1 MLIIRED
8 DNSFCPLKLVA
19 GDCLYGL
26 GLLKAL
32 TGVLST
38 LASSYTVAKAEKALE
53 IRYMGR
59 PTRSMAKE
67 ASRRWFSSAQLWCWE
82 RGLNGKE
89 AGPQAAKAE
98 PQTSIT
104 LITGQLL

>member
-26 GLLKAL
+26 GLLIRLL
-32 TGVLST
+32 TGVLYA

-53 IRYMGR
+53 I
-59 PTRSMAKE
+59 KI
-67 ASRRWFSSAQLWCWE
+67 
-82 RGLNGKE
+82 RGK
-89 AGPQAAKAE
+89 PC
-98 PQTSIT
+98 
-104 LITGQLL
+104 